1 MTKDDIE
8 HENARVDDAPYDH
21 VLEKTQETPPAR
33 PKQTF
38 LVDFPLTIYATETI
52 EASDKEEAQAIA
64 NQLLESW
71 DFFKQRLLP
80 TYRDVQLDQA
90 WENCDTPI
98 VQHTTDREPTMT
110 EAHVRQFVPD
120 DAETKEA

>member
-1 MTKDDIE
+1 MTKDDNE
-8 HENARVDDAPYDH
+8 RANARVDDAPYDH
-21 VLEKTQETPPAR
+21 VLEKTRETPPAR

-52 EASDKEEAQAIA
+52 EANDKEEAQAIA

-80 TYRDVQLDQA
+80 AYRDVRPDQA

-98 VQHTTDREPTMT
+98 VQYTTDREPTMT
-110 EAHVRQFVPD
+110 KARVRQLVPD
-120 DAETKEA
+120 DTETKEA